1 MNQSVVIRCLILF
14 ILVQQVTAGTWYSF
28 ELKSGENVYA
38 TDADFKLDEIDSEFG
53 GDSYNSFDQLDD
65 KMEMHE
71 LFADLCLWISL
82 FILGTTLTG
91 ASSQIRNAEK
101 ACFILALI
109 SLINGIMFVTFPY
122 VLEDDAKFFSSTTG
136 VNEDQIYFWNNYVDG
151 NNVEYDWGPTFAWFS
166 SLIIIPI
173 YCFYLSTWIDEITNL
188 NYSNNKTK
196 KNVNRNYQNSLASTG
211 ISVPNGAFIPTAMNQ
226 AEPDFVFEKSHGL
239 TIENEETVRLAGTN
253 TKPTSNVFT
262 IHEADE
268 KEIKFSRPKLQKRFD
283 PIFTLTGLNASY
295 LVEGIITYSGCS
307 EILFGTRTTDG
318 RMVVIK
324 KPYGYR
330 NQNEKG
336 KKGMVNTY
344 ASAKKQ
350 LENEYQ
356 FLSKMMKH
364 NKTNFPE
371 LIDRFDLSYERRK
384 EEYMVMKY
392 FDPSLKKYVKFH
404 STKKGGLQYNKGIE
418 LFIKIAKAVKII
430 HEKVGYVWADL
441 KSENILMKRNNP
453 IIIDFGTSTA
463 PVKTKA
469 KVKIDSGGWSAPE
482 TIEGRPV
489 FSSDIYSLGKL
500 LGYILTGISPK
511 SNQKPKIFKAQM
523 LHELKKRNIDLKIA
537 NIIIKCTDG
546 KVENRYEGISAL
558 LSDIEHETDETKTC
572 SNCDSEINMKV
583 LFCRHCGQSVKKQD
597 SVKKV
602 VENKN
607 CNFCKH
613 TIGPGANFCL
623 NCGNNL
629 TEKNDGKFSPGIKI
643 QHEVFGTGIVEES
656 KPLEAYSLNVKFDN
670 GKIETVA
677 STHVE
682 IKSKK
687 MKKNKSKKE
696 KMV

>member
-1 MNQSVVIRCLILF
+1 MNQSVVIRCLILLL
-14 ILVQQVTAGTWYSF
+14 LVQQVTTGTWYFF
-28 ELKSGENVYA
+28 ELKSGENQYA
-38 TDADFKLDEIDSEFG
+38 DDVDFKLDEIDSEFG
-53 GDSYNSFDQLDD
+53 GNSYNSFDELDE
-65 KMEMHE
+65 KMERHE

-82 FILGTTLTG
+82 FILGTALAG
-91 ASSQIRNAEK
+91 ASSQIKNAEK

-109 SLINGIMFVTFPY
+109 SLINGIMFLTFPD
-122 VLEDDAKFFSSTTG
+122 VLEDDSKFFSSATG
-136 VNEDQIYFWNNYVDG
+136 VPEDLIYFWNDYVDG
-151 NNVEYDWGPTFAWFS
+151 NGVQYDWGPRFAWFS

-173 YCFYLSTWIDEITNL
+173 YCFYLSTWIGEITTI
-188 NYSNNKTK
+188 NYSNNRAK
-196 KNVNRNYQNSLASTG
+196 KSVNGNYQNSLASTG
-211 ISVPNGAFIPTAMNQ
+211 ISVPNGAFVPTDMNHV
-226 AEPDFVFEKSHGL
+226 EPDFFFEKSHQV
-239 TIENEETVRLAGTN
+239 TIENKETVAREDH
-253 TKPTSNVFT
+253 SFT
-262 IHEADE
+262 E

-356 FLSKMMKH
+356 VLSKMMEH

-371 LIDRFDLSYERRK
+371 LIDRFDVPYERRK

-404 STKKGGLQYNKGIE
+404 STKKGGLDYNRGIE

-441 KSENILMKRNNP
+441 KSENILMERNNP

-537 NIIIKCTDG
+537 DIIIKCTDE
-546 KVENRYEGISAL
+546 KIENRYEGISAL
-558 LSDIEHETDETKTC
+558 LNDIFIKTTVDDETKTC
-572 SNCDSEINMKV
+572 SNCDSEIDVNV
-583 LFCRHCGQSVKKQD
+583 LFCRHCGQSVKKQEK
-597 SVKKV
+597 VKKI
-602 VENKN
+602 VENEN
-607 CNFCKH
+607 CNSCKQ

-623 NCGNNL
+623 NCGKHL
-629 TEKNDGKFSPGIKI
+629 TGKDDGKYSPGIKI
-643 QHEVFGTGIVEES
+643 QHEIFGTGIVEES

-670 GKIETVA
+670 GKRETVA
-677 STHVE
+677 STHVQ

-687 MKKNKSKKE
+687 IKKEKSKKE